1 MHRMSMINA
10 KFYFTIIIIIII
22 IIIINEIL
30 RNKNIEHRNK

>member
-1 MHRMSMINA
+1 MSMINA